1 VQHNGLTN
9 NNLGYRF
16 HRKRDPHDPGYPEL
30 DIFLHAKPTA
40 RHFDP
45 ERVDLTIAAMTPQS
59 TGTEHLAIHHGW
71 HGLGHYTVCT
81 GRVILHDRTGKI
93 VEAFTFGGDV
103 HITPEPDLTTVR
115 LVSQAPILELV
126 HEYPPSVPLL
136 LASEMEVL
144 LAQRRA
150 EWARRDPALFK
161 LHLAEANP
169 WTLYRSCLLALEERF
184 AHFPHARDE
193 TLGQFVHFLR
203 GAVQSLRD
211 VPDDAP
217 TVPLFSELL

>member
-1 VQHNGLTN
+1 MRHNDLTN

-16 HRKRDPHDPGYPEL
+16 HRKRDPHDPGYPGL
-30 DIFLHAKPTA
+30 DIFLHANPTA

-45 ERVDLTIAAMTPQS
+45 ERVDLTIAAVTPRS

-71 HGLGHYTVCT
+71 HGLSHYTVCVD
-81 GRVILHDRTGKI
+81 RVTLHDRTGKV

-103 HITPEPDLTTVR
+103 HIVPEAGLTTVR
-115 LVSQAPILELV
+115 LLSPAPILELV

-150 EWARRDPALFK
+150 EWARRDPARFK
-161 LHLAEANP
+161 LHLAEADP
-169 WTLYRSCLLALEERF
+169 WMLYCSCLLTLEERF
-184 AHFPHARDE
+184 AHFPHAGDE
-193 TLGQFVHFLR
+193 AIRQFVHFLR
-203 GAVQSLRD
+203 EAVQSLQD
-211 VPDDAP
+211 VSDDAP
-217 TVPLFSELL
+217 TMLLLSELL